1 MLDEYLLTKNQTIA
15 VALSGGKDSVC
26 LLHMLLGV
34 KDRLNI
40 TVKAVNVE
48 HGIRGESSLAD
59 SEFCRS
65 LCKKL
70 GVEIKSYSVNV
81 PEYVKEHGVSE
92 ETAARILRYECF
104 DNALIGGFCDKIATA
119 HHLSDSVETVLFNLF
134 RGTSS
139 KGVCGIEKTAKNGK
153 IIRPLLSCTR
163 EEIDD
168 YAKEHNLEY
177 VTDESNFNSDYSR
190 NFIRNEIMPL
200 VRKNFPAAE
209 RNIQRFSAIMREE
222 DELLDRLAAKY
233 IDDNT
238 VIFSDEGD
246 ALFCRACL
254 TVMKEKG
261 FTVDYEAV
269 HLQAICNLKT
279 AQCGTRI
286 CLKNGLT
293 AVRTQNGVA
302 FEKNVAKITDEVPF
316 ALGMHVFGDYVIKF
330 EKILPTEELK
340 TQLDVQKKTPTDLR
354 QKTPPTSDRLNGQN
368 ADKVLYFDLDKLP
381 YSTVI
386 RTKRD
391 GDVILS
397 FGGKTKILKKY
408 LGDNKLESR
417 ISKNYPLLACGNEI
431 FCVCPVDIGEKIKI
445 DQNTVNTVRITITT
459 RGDNDA
465 QRS

>member
-34 KDRLNI
+34 KDRLSI

-70 GVEIKSYSVNV
+70 GVELKSYSVNV

-200 VRKNFPAAE
+200 VHRNFPAAE

-233 IDDNT
+233 INDNT
-238 VIFSDEGD
+238 VIFPDEGD

-254 TVMKEKG
+254 MVMKEKG

-302 FEKNVAKITDEVPF
+302 FEKNIAKITDEVPF

-330 EKILPTEELK
+330 EKMP
-340 TQLDVQKKTPTDLR
+340 PTDEI
-354 QKTPPTSDRLNGQN
+354 KTPPTSDRSNGQN
-368 ADKVLYFDLDKLP
+368 AGKVLYFDLDKLP

-397 FGGKTKILKKY
+397 FGGKTKKLKKY
-408 LGDNKLESR
+408 LGDKKIESR

>member
-26 LLHMLLGV
+26 LLHMLLGI

-40 TVKAVNVE
+40 TVRAVNVE

-59 SEFCRS
+59 SAFCQG

-70 GVEIKSYSVNV
+70 GVELKSYSVNA

-163 EEIDD
+163 QEIDD
-168 YAKEHNLEY
+168 YTKEHNLEF

-238 VIFSDEGD
+238 VTFSDEGD
-246 ALFCRACL
+246 ALFSRACL

-302 FEKNVAKITDEVPF
+302 FEKNVAKITDEIPF
-316 ALGMHVFGDYVIKF
+316 ALGTHLFGDYVIKF
-330 EKILPTEELK
+330 EKI
-340 TQLDVQKKTPTDLR
+340 TPTGELNAPFDMR
-354 QKTPPTSDRLNGQN
+354 QKTPQTNGPADGQN
-368 ADKVLYFDLDKLP
+368 TGKILYFDLDKLP

-386 RTKRD
+386 RAKRD
-391 GDVILS
+391 GDTIVA
-397 FGGKTKILKKY
+397 FGGKTKKLKKY
-408 LGDNKLESR
+408 LGDKKIESR

-445 DQNTVNTVRITITT
+445 DRNTVNTVRITITT
-459 RGDNDA
+459 RGDNNA